1 MSQWILIG
9 LVTGP
14 LLWAGCGKPK
24 AGGTPVATATNVAAP
39 VVVEPWLLRMKE
51 LTAAVKPT
59 MTEDEVLQI
68 AGDPKMVRTAIG
80 AESAATWQYELGDGN
95 WFIVQFDKS
104 NRVAHAELVNAV
116 KPQN

>member
-39 VVVEPWLLRMKE
+39 NWPAVTNFPV
-51 LTAAVKPT
+51 LTGYDSVTTNSTTNGAVFFRLK
-59 MTEDEVLQI
+59 
-68 AGDPKMVRTAIG
+68 K
-80 AESAATWQYELGDGN
+80 
-95 WFIVQFDKS
+95 
-104 NRVAHAELVNAV
+104 
-116 KPQN
+116 